1 MAHLANQI
9 VPLCALLVNF
19 QLVLIP
25 MLTMEKSDIDDYLD
39 SYYFQSVF
47 EVFLYQV

>member
-9 VPLCALLVNF
+9 VSLCTLLVNF
-19 QLVLIP
+19 QPVLIP
-25 MLTMEKSDIDDYLD
+25 MLTMEESDVDDYLD